1 MSDPGNVLSQLQRSE
16 GMSTPLQVLRR
27 SGTERG
33 AAASECEAG
42 SPETQVRLPGL
53 IDLSVTKARTEQN
66 VG

>member
-1 MSDPGNVLSQLQRSE
+1 MSDPGHIPSQLQRNE

-27 SGTERG
+27 SGTKRG
-33 AAASECEAG
+33 ASASECEAG